1 MADTA
6 DLIRRAREL
15 AKLAEKATPGPW
27 YARPNPEWHRAPWRV
42 DTRERLPE
50 DRYDDG
56 NVCLAGKHN
65 ALLIAAA
72 PEMARLLGQLAD
84 ELERLSSDWRDRC
97 YQEMLAA
104 RGIDFPDDA
113 CPRCK
118 GTGVRLYPDTT
129 TWRGGVGGQ
138 IVTRDVCDKCWGSGD
153 RNVKWADLRKLEAE
167 LARLKGST
175 FRPCE
180 QCGRT
185 VMSEDHP

>member
-1 MADTA
+1 MADTT

-27 YARPNPEWHRAPWRV
+27 FEDPFRMEIYGKDHTAWVAKTTDWDRP
-42 DTRERLPE
+42 
-50 DRYDDG
+50 
-56 NVCLAGKHN
+56 
-65 ALLIAAA
+65 LLIAA

-84 ELERLSSDWRDRC
+84 ELERLSGDWRDRC

-104 RGIDFPDDA
+104 RGIDSPDDA
-113 CPRCK
+113 CLRCK

-138 IVTRDVCDKCWGSGD
+138 IVTKGVCDECWGSGD

-175 FRPCE
+175 FYECPN
-180 QCGRT
+180 CGAT
-185 VMSEDHP
+185 CMGKG